1 MRIFRTDLLIGLN
14 NKLFEISS
22 ASLGLDNVQ
31 FTEDKISSI
40 IHSEIAAHGYYLKG
54 IMAVSTQESCD
65 RCLIDFDSKR
75 EIKFSILLTSDSD
88 LVNNDENNVIY
99 FNDQEEAVDISPVM
113 AENLLLDRPLKKLC
127 IDDCKGLCPFCGCNK
142 NENIC
147 ACMKETN
154 DSRWEGL
161 KNLN

>member
-1 MRIFRTDLLIGLN
+1 MKIFRTDLLIGLN

-31 FTEDKISSI
+31 FTKDKIASI

-54 IMAVSTQESCD
+54 MMKVSTQESCD

-75 EIKFSILLTSDSD
+75 EIKFSILLTSDSN
-88 LVNNDENNVIY
+88 LVNNDENNVIF
-99 FNDQEEAVDISPVM
+99 FNDQEEAIDISPVM

-127 IDDCKGLCPFCGCNK
+127 IDDCKGLCPLCGCNK
-142 NENIC
+142 NDNNC
-147 ACMKETN
+147 ACTKETN
-154 DSRWEGL
+154 DSRWEVL